1 MTNTKKQKILKI
13 TAILLAVLTILTAGI
28 IGICYS
34 VKNNAPTDATTELQG
49 EPDFV
54 YSEPKV
60 YNMPKAMAFTA
71 KSPAAAARC
80 ASGAAPCQSAPP
92 GNAQSHPP

>member
-1 MTNTKKQKILKI
+1 MTNTKKQKVLKV
-13 TAILLAVLTILTAGI
+13 TAILLAVFTILTAGI

-49 EPDFV
+49 EPDFG

-71 KSPAAAARC
+71 KNACRR
-80 ASGAAPCQSAPP
+80 ASKRTNG
-92 GNAQSHPP
+92 